1 VEETRKSIVIVGA
14 AIAAVVIYLAFAV
27 TAYLR
32 YPGAYGPL
40 RNWLSDLGNPIENP
54 SGAVFYR
61 LGCGLTAVCLLAFY
75 AGLTRWNTGDRK
87 MKILMVV
94 AQIAGGLSALA
105 LILTAVFP
113 LGTQTDMHR
122 FWSMMLFVLLGF
134 FLTFSATSL
143 LRHPAFARW
152 VAYCGFLTAAFNFVN
167 GALLMAVLGDVYVG
181 EWISVGLFMIYVTML
196 AWNSRDIDA
205 PHMRHD

>member
-1 VEETRKSIVIVGA
+1 M
-14 AIAAVVIYLAFAV
+14 AAVVVYLAFAIA
-27 TAYLR
+27 AYLQ

-61 LGCGLTAVCLLAFY
+61 LGCVLTAVILLAFFG
-75 AGLTRWNTGDRK
+75 GLSGWNTGDKK
-87 MKILMVV
+87 MKVLLAT
-94 AQIAGGLSALA
+94 AQIAGALSALS

-134 FLTFSATSL
+134 FLTFSATAL

-152 VAYCGFLTAAFNFVN
+152 VAYYGFLTAAFNFVN
-167 GALLMAVLGDVYVG
+167 GAILTAVFSGIYVG
-181 EWISVGLFMIYVTML
+181 EWISIGMFMVYIMMVAYS
-196 AWNSRDIDA
+196 SRTIDSA
-205 PHMRHD
+205 AHAA

>member
-1 VEETRKSIVIVGA
+1 
-14 AIAAVVIYLAFAV
+14 VVIYLAFAV
-27 TAYLR
+27 TAYLQ

-40 RNWLSDLGNPIENP
+40 SNWLSDLGNPIENP

-152 VAYCGFLTAAFNFVN
+152 VAYYGFLTAAFNFVN
-167 GALLMAVLGDVYVG
+167 GAILMAVLGHVYVG
-181 EWISVGLFMIYVTML
+181 EWISVGLFMIYVIML
-196 AWNSRDIDA
+196 AWNSRAIDA
-205 PHMRHD
+205 PPHAA